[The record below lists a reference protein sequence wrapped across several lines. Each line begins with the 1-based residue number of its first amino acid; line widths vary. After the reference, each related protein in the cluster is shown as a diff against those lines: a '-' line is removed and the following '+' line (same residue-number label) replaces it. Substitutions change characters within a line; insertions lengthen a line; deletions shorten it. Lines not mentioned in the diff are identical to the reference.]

1 MRGLASV
8 PPPESTASDETV
20 QRESVVD
27 AVRRELALLS
37 TPEVKPGLA
46 AGALAMARILD
57 DPLALAQHPA
67 AMARLSEAL
76 ATLGKG
82 ANSRRGKLAAVKA
95 MTGS

>member
-1 MRGLASV
+1 MQANS
-8 PPPESTASDETV
+8 PEV
-20 QRESVVD
+20 QSESVLE

-37 TPEVKPGLA
+37 TPATKPGLA
-46 AGALAMARILD
+46 AGALAMAKILD

-67 AMARLSEAL
+67 AMARLAEVL

-95 MTGS
+95 MTTAS